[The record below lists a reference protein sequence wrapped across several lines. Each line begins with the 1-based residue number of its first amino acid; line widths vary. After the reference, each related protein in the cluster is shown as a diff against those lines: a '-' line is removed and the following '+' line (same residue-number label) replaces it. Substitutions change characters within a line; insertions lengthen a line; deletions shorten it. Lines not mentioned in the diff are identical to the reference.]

1 MSSMVV
7 FIFNIINLVKLGTD
21 KYFLINFQDI
31 VFDYNLQAD
40 LGIDYTTKI
49 DRRY

>member
-21 KYFLINFQDI
+21 KYFLTLFQE
-31 VFDYNLQAD
+31 VVYDYNLQAD
-40 LGIDYTTKI
+40 LGIDYTT
-49 DRRY
+49 

>member
-21 KYFLINFQDI
+21 KYFLTLFQD
-31 VFDYNLQAD
+31 VVYNYNLQAD
-40 LGIDYTTKI
+40 LGIEYTT
-49 DRRY
+49 